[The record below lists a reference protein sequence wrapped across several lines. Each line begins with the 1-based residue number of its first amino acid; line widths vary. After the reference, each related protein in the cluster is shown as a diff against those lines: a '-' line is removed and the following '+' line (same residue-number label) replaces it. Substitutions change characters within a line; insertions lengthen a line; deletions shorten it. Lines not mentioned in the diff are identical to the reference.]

1 MRKLFYILCLVL
13 FLGPL
18 SCASVSHQSQ
28 SMPEEGSSGLALV
41 KQKCTVCHGLPH
53 PRRHT
58 AHEWDQLL
66 VLMTERMKEKQ
77 ISYTSD
83 EMQQIQSYLHRNAR

>member
-1 MRKLFYILCLVL
+1 MRKLFYILCLIL

-18 SCASVSHQSQ
+18 SCASVPRQ
-28 SMPEEGSSGLALV
+28 SMPEEGSAGLALV

-53 PRRHT
+53 PKRHT
-58 AHEWDQLL
+58 AHEWDHLL
-66 VLMTERMKEKQ
+66 VLMAERMKEKQ
-77 ISYTSD
+77 IPYTSD

>member
-1 MRKLFYILCLVL
+1 MRKLFYILWLVL

-18 SCASVSHQSQ
+18 SCASVSHQN
-28 SMPEEGSSGLALV
+28 MPEEGSPGLELV

-53 PRRHT
+53 PKRHT
-58 AHEWDQLL
+58 AHEWDHLL

-77 ISYTSD
+77 IPYTSD

>member
-1 MRKLFYILCLVL
+1 MRKLFYITCLIL

-18 SCASVSHQSQ
+18 SCASVSHQS
-28 SMPEEGSSGLALV
+28 MPEEGSAGLELV

-58 AHEWDQLL
+58 THEWDQLL

>member
-1 MRKLFYILCLVL
+1 MRKLFYILCLIL

-18 SCASVSHQSQ
+18 SCASVSHQS
-28 SMPEEGSSGLALV
+28 MPEEGSAGLALV

-53 PRRHT
+53 PKRHT
-58 AHEWDQLL
+58 ANEWDHLL
-66 VLMTERMKEKQ
+66 ALMTERMKEKQ
-77 ISYTSD
+77 VPYTSG